1 MWFKGCFACSAAGLL
16 CTVVP
21 TYQVLLF
28 HPFHFPLV
36 PTAYFS
42 VFQISPPF
50 TIPTTYFFFLK
61 KFPLLLHCLVHTFS
75 FIFPPPF
82 TVPTS
87 YFSFTFPLL
96 FAVPTTYF
104 SLIFPL
110 LLQYPPRTFSFIFLL
125 LLQYLPHLYL
135 SFSPFFYS
143 TYQSLLFQILSFF
156 TVATQ
161 DFWSHFIFSH
171 FYSVYQHWSVLSF
184 FKYPDRQVLWFWGVF
199 FYHHTGYQKMWI

>member
-1 MWFKGCFACSAAGLL
+1 VRALPTAGSRLSPLLFLRLRLWMWFKGCFACSAAGLL

-96 FAVPTTYF
+96 
-104 SLIFPL
+104 
-110 LLQYPPRTFSFIFLL
+110 LQYLPHTFLWFFLSFYSTHHVLFSFIFLL
-125 LLQYLPHLYL
+125 LLQYLPHLFL

-143 TYQSLLFQILSFF
+143 TYQSLIFQILSFF

-161 DFWSHFIFSH
+161 DF
-171 FYSVYQHWSVLSF
+171 
-184 FKYPDRQVLWFWGVF
+184 
-199 FYHHTGYQKMWI
+199 